1 MSTLPRAPKECGS
14 WYWDL
19 GETVPSGLES
29 ALTVAAGVT
38 NVLKRFDLMDPVKLE
53 YAWYVL
59 DAGPSGVR
67 SMLFTHRPLDD
78 PDLPGKV
85 LGSRPV
91 AFPDAEVGDL
101 HIGGAGTWF
110 DAPGKGRREWLI
122 ELSVSPNLFG
132 VAVNLA
138 VHHDIWSPLDF
149 SGRPQPEV
157 FSQNAPRLADAL
169 REITVLLGVSP
180 EVGEPTYFGHAVE
193 FGIFTSEAQEDGLG
207 IDLTDRL

>member
-1 MSTLPRAPKECGS
+1 MSTLMRAPKECGS

-19 GETVPSGLES
+19 EESVPPGLGS
-29 ALTVAAGVT
+29 ALAVAAGVT

-59 DAGPSGVR
+59 NVGPTGVR
-67 SMLFTHRPLDD
+67 STLFTSQPLDD
-78 PDLPGKV
+78 PDLPRKV

-110 DAPGKGRREWLI
+110 DAAGKGRREWLV
-122 ELSVSPNLFG
+122 ELSVSPSPFG
-132 VAVNLA
+132 VSVNLA
-138 VHHDIWSPLDF
+138 VHHDIWSLLDF
-149 SGRPQPEV
+149 SGRPHPDVYQR
-157 FSQNAPRLADAL
+157 NAPRLADAL
-169 REITVLLGVSP
+169 REITTLLSVSP

-193 FGIFTSEAQEDGLG
+193 FGIYTSEAEEDGLG